1 MTTDSLP
8 RDGGR
13 GPLLDAARLNGAL
26 ASRPGLWREVRVVEE
41 TGSTNADLLA
51 GARSGADEGLVL
63 VAEAQTSGRGRMGRR
78 WISPPRRA
86 LTFSVLLRPAVPAG
100 LLGWTPLL
108 AGVAVASA
116 LQQTAGVDARLK
128 WPNDVLVDGAKI
140 AGILA
145 ERWGNAV
152 VIGTGINV
160 LQQRGELPVPTA
172 TSLLVAQGVG
182 PAGAGAAGPPEARGP
197 GPAEARGA
205 GPAGAPEP
213 RAWADMREQLLTSV
227 LDELARW
234 YRAWLDQPQPGDAEG
249 CGLREE
255 YLRRSGTVGTAV
267 TVMLPGGQNL
277 TGMAADIDAAGRLEI
292 RTRAGL
298 VQVSAGD
305 VVHLRGTAPQTA
317 G

>member
-1 MTTDSLP
+1 VAV
-8 RDGGR
+8 
-13 GPLLDAARLNGAL
+13 LDAARLNGAL
-26 ASRPGLWREVRVVEE
+26 APWPGLWREVRVVEE

-51 GARSGADEGLVL
+51 EAQAGAREGLVL
-63 VAEAQTSGRGRMGRR
+63 VAEEQTAGRGRMGRR

-100 LLGWTPLL
+100 LLGWVPLL

-116 LQQTAGVDARLK
+116 LEYTAGVDARLK

-145 ERWGNAV
+145 ERWGSAV
-152 VIGTGINV
+152 VVGTGINV

-172 TSLLVAQGVG
+172 TSLLMAQEVG
-182 PAGAGAAGPPEARGP
+182 PVDD
-197 GPAEARGA
+197 
-205 GPAGAPEP
+205 
-213 RAWADMREQLLTSV
+213 ADTRERLLTAV
-227 LDELARW
+227 LDEFARW
-234 YRAWLDQPQPGDAEG
+234 YRAWLDQPRPGDADG

-255 YLRRSGTVGTAV
+255 YLRRSGTVGAAV

-277 TGMAADIDAAGRLEI
+277 TGTAAGIDAAGRLEI
-292 RTRAGL
+292 RTPAGL

-305 VVHLRGTAPQTA
+305 VVHLRGTGPQTA